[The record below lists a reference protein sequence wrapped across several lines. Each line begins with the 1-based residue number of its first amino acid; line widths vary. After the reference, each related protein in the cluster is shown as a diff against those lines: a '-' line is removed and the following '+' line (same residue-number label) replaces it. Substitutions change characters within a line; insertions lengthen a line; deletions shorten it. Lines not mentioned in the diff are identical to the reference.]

1 MAGFVYI
8 MSNPAFPDLLKIGKS
23 SKDPTKDRVNELNQT
38 GLPQPF
44 QVEYYAFVGDED
56 LIESLVHKHFKAKRP
71 NKKREFFNVACTDAI
86 STIRDISEQHS
97 SIKYEEV
104 FYVSPEELEAHRVAK
119 EKARAEEQA
128 RIQRERDRL
137 NKAESETAAKHTQQR
152 MEAEK
157 AAKQEKEIAEERV
170 GLEKQREKIR
180 HEQNFRIGIVVLLLV
195 WPIVSFFMWLYPNHP
210 SEESIYAIIPLAL
223 GVSFVPWL
231 LITVLVVGAVRA
243 FGKHRTLKDN
253 TIITPDIECIMAELR
268 ERDNTNNKK

>member
-56 LIESLVHKHFKAKRP
+56 LVESLVHKHFKAKRP

-86 STIRDISEQHS
+86 STIRDITEQHS

-128 RIQRERDRL
+128 RIQSERDRL
-137 NKAESETAAKHTQQR
+137 NKAESEAAAKHTQQR
-152 MEAEK
+152 IEAEK

-170 GLEKQREKIR
+170 RLEEQQKKI
-180 HEQNFRIGIVVLLLV
+180 QDYQTIGIGGVVFILV
-195 WPIVSFFMWLYPNHP
+195 WATISFFMWLYPNHP
-210 SEESIYAIIPLAL
+210 SEESIYVIIPIAL
-223 GVSFVPWL
+223 GASILPWL
-231 LITVLVVGAVRA
+231 LVFFLVLSAVITFRR
-243 FGKHRTLKDN
+243 HRTPKDN
-253 TIITPDIECIMAELR
+253 TIITPDVERIMAELR
-268 ERDNTNNKK
+268 ERDQKNNKK

>member
-56 LIESLVHKHFKAKRP
+56 LVESLVHKHFKAKRP

-86 STIRDISEQHS
+86 STIRDITEQYS
-97 SIKYEEV
+97 SIKHEEV

-137 NKAESETAAKHTQQR
+137 NKAESEAAAKR
-152 MEAEK
+152 MEAEQT
-157 AAKQEKEIAEERV
+157 AKQEKAIAEERV

-231 LITVLVVGAVRA
+231 LITVLVVGTVRA
-243 FGKHRTLKDN
+243 FGKHRTPKDN
-253 TIITPDIECIMAELR
+253 TIITPDIERIMSELR